1 MLVRIVKNNPSRV
14 FCFILLPAVSKRL
27 YKSQVSVALV
37 SSGKLFW
44 ESLLSPVPS
53 NVTSG
58 RAGRTVHGAER
69 SCAAHSEDPSQG
81 VNWGLSGAGA
91 PRLPHG

>member
-44 ESLLSPVPS
+44 EPLLSPVPS
-53 NVTSG
+53 SVTSG
-58 RAGRTVHGAER
+58 RAGRTVRG
-69 SCAAHSEDPSQG
+69 
-81 VNWGLSGAGA
+81 WG
-91 PRLPHG
+91 

>member
-1 MLVRIVKNNPSRV
+1 M
-14 FCFILLPAVSKRL
+14 
-27 YKSQVSVALV
+27 
-37 SSGKLFW
+37 G
-44 ESLLSPVPS
+44 
-53 NVTSG
+53 
-58 RAGRTVHGAER
+58 GAER